1 MTGVQTCAL
10 PIFVNQL
17 YCEDI
22 KLGLA
27 SLEPNNLSTI
37 VVKGD
42 KVTSSTPNEV
52 KLTAT
57 ELKPLVQGV
66 INKIIE
72 VAASI
77 MMMIPKSY
85 QYIVEQNGIYL
96 AGGTSKLPGIAEYFK
111 DNLFVDVKIIDEP
124 DLVVAQGGSKFFY
137 DNGKLA
143 RMLNIDNLN

>member
-1 MTGVQTCAL
+1 
-10 PIFVNQL
+10 
-17 YCEDI
+17 
-22 KLGLA
+22 
-27 SLEPNNLSTI
+27 
-37 VVKGD
+37 
-42 KVTSSTPNEV
+42 
-52 KLTAT
+52 
-57 ELKPLVQGV
+57 VQGV